1 MLVTVLITWIFCT
14 DHCYKDV
21 DGYGLLLGTAYYFFH
36 CYKDVLNASCEFAMV
51 DAQ

>member
-1 MLVTVLITWIFCT
+1 MLVTVLITWISCT

-21 DGYGLLLGTAYYFFH
+21 DGYGLLLGTAYYCFH
-36 CYKDVLNASCEFAMV
+36 CYKDVLNAFCEFAMV